1 MQSHL
6 DISRQLLDR
15 QVMDANNVLCGKV
28 DDLELEGGIGTEL
41 KVTAILIGSRVAS
54 DRLPA
59 LPRYLLQKM
68 VRRKIVR
75 IPWAHVSVITN
86 HIKLNTNASDFG
98 LDESES
104 IAFRFIGRLPGAWK
118 K

>member
-1 MQSHL
+1 MQSYL

-15 QVMDANNVLCGKV
+15 QVTDVNNVPCGKV

-41 KVTAILIGSRVAS
+41 KVIAILIGSRVAF

-59 LPRYLLQKM
+59 LPRFLLQKM
-68 VRRKIVR
+68 VPGKLIKIS
-75 IPWAHVSVITN
+75 WSHVSEITT

-104 IAFRFIGRLPGAWK
+104 IAFRFIRRLPGAWK